1 MKCRCMLDNVQ
12 VQPNTDSFDVF
23 SLLIKERILFLSQ
36 EIDGEIA
43 TSIAAKLF
51 LLDRQSQDEEIT
63 LYINSSGGT
72 IENGLL
78 TIYDTLQFIRAPV
91 KTVCIGEAYS
101 SAAVILA
108 AGTRGRRYAYPSA
121 RILIHSVQVD
131 DMSGNQ
137 KEIEDESRRIKE
149 LNQKLMMIIARHT
162 GQDLNKVRRDCKKD
176 KYFSP
181 DQAIKYG
188 LIDHVIQPFKEIP
201 DIIIGKKMGSPNNEA

>member
-1 MKCRCMLDNVQ
+1 MRRRLVLDDNQ
-12 VQPNTDSFDVF
+12 VQTSKEVFDVY

-36 EIDGEIA
+36 EIDGEVA

-51 LLDRQSQDEEIT
+51 LLDRQSQTEEIT

-78 TIYDTLQFIRAPV
+78 TIYDTLQFIKAPV
-91 KTVCIGEAYS
+91 KTICIGEAYS

-108 AGTRGRRYAYPSA
+108 AGSKGTRFAYPSA
-121 RILIHSVQVD
+121 RIMIHNVQVD

-149 LNQKLMMIIARHT
+149 LNQTLMNIISRHT
-162 GQDLNKVRRDCKKD
+162 GQDIKKVQRDCKKD

-181 DQAIKYG
+181 EQAIKYG
-188 LIDHVIQPFKEIP
+188 LIDEIIQPSKNIP
-201 DIIIGKKMGSPNNEA
+201 DIVSLKKTPNILA